1 MNDGA
6 SGAHSLQPMKI
17 IDRYIGT
24 QFAGPF
30 LVGVAAF
37 VAILLGVGP
46 VFDAARLVVRDG
58 FPLTLVLQVFLLQI
72 PSVIALTLP
81 MGTVFAALM
90 GSGEL
95 SSHGEIVAMRAGGVS
110 IWRLATPVV
119 LAGMCITILAFLF
132 NEAIGP
138 VSSAKASAMLRE
150 YVLTTRDI
158 NEPMVLRVPDRGEA
172 KLLVYADRLSVRE
185 GRMSNVT
192 IIEFKGKR
200 APDLYFA
207 ESAHWDGRQW
217 VMRNAQHRWMTEKGY
232 AEVVSETARAPIG
245 KGPEEIRAGGKR
257 KPEEYTLH
265 QLQAEI
271 KRLADP
277 ENAPADNR
285 NLRLTFIQHL
295 HLRFAVPWAALC
307 FAILGFPLGMRPQ
320 RTSTGVGFGISLAI
334 VFVYYIVFNV
344 LRAFGEQGAISPLVA
359 AWLPNAVVL
368 SVGLGLMYDASR

>member
-1 MNDGA
+1 VNDGA

-200 APDLYFA
+200 APVFRGIGAL
-207 ESAHWDGRQW
+207 GRQT
-217 VMRNAQHRWMTEKGY
+217 MGY
-232 AEVVSETARAPIG
+232 AQCPAPVDDRERVRG
-245 KGPEEIRAGGKR
+245 SRERDRPCAHRQGPGGDPR
-257 KPEEYTLH
+257 RR
-265 QLQAEI
+265 QA
-271 KRLADP
+271 KA
-277 ENAPADNR
+277 
-285 NLRLTFIQHL
+285 
-295 HLRFAVPWAALC
+295 
-307 FAILGFPLGMRPQ
+307 
-320 RTSTGVGFGISLAI
+320 
-334 VFVYYIVFNV
+334 
-344 LRAFGEQGAISPLVA
+344 
-359 AWLPNAVVL
+359 
-368 SVGLGLMYDASR
+368 